1 MEVQLDTV
9 MKRARGYWLVD
20 GFAETIT
27 GVLLILV
34 GAIPLLRGITGPD
47 SLFGQFISIAGD
59 IAIIKVFGIIAAVM
73 LIWWLK
79 DRFTYPRT
87 GFVRGKVWTVAQILP
102 FLRNVLLVLILPV
115 LGLLT
120 AFFFLT
126 PLRGALFSMPIWLP
140 VFLGLL
146 WGALCLL
153 AGERL
158 GLRRFRI
165 LGVVILLI
173 GISVSI
179 WQLTIGVP
187 SFPAEALQANPWGAL
202 PEVLRSPIEES
213 IYRVVVGAC
222 AVTLISGAALTIS
235 GLVTFLRY
243 RKENP
248 VPYKDES

>member
-9 MKRARGYWLVD
+9 MKRARGYLFVD
-20 GFAETIT
+20 GFVETIT
-27 GVLLILV
+27 GVLLILL
-34 GAIPLLRGITGPD
+34 GGIPLLRGLTGPG

-59 IAIIKVFGIIAAVM
+59 IAIIKVFGLIAAVM

-79 DRFTYPRT
+79 DHFTYPRT
-87 GFVRGKVWTVAQILP
+87 GFVRAKGWTVSQVLP

-115 LGLLT
+115 LGLLA
-120 AFFFLT
+120 AFFLLP

-146 WGALCLL
+146 WGGLCFLM
-153 AGERL
+153 GERM

-165 LGVVILLI
+165 LGIVIPLI
-173 GISVSI
+173 GIAVSM
-179 WQLTIGVP
+179 WQLTIGAP

-202 PEVLRSPIEES
+202 PEALRSPIEES
-213 IYRVVVGAC
+213 IYRVVIGAC
-222 AVTLISGAALTIS
+222 AVTLVSGVALTIS

-248 VPYKDES
+248 VPYKEES